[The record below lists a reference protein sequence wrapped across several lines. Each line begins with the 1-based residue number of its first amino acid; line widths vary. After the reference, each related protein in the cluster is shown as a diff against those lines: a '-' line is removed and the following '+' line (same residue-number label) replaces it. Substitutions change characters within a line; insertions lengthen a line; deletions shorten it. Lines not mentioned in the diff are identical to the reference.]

1 MHRVIFST
9 VILCRP
15 NMKTNSWKTF
25 LTEVHG
31 HKSTKLNVG
40 VLRNKK
46 SNDCNVIIVDK
57 AICTGN
63 VAMIITGFMH
73 CTLKWLYSSV

>member
-1 MHRVIFST
+1 MHRVIFLT

-15 NMKTNSWKTF
+15 NMNTNAWKTF

-31 HKSTKLNVG
+31 HKNT
-40 VLRNKK
+40 K

-57 AICTGN
+57 AICSGD
-63 VAMIITGFMH
+63 VAIIITCCMH
-73 CTLKWLYSSV
+73 CTLKELYSTD